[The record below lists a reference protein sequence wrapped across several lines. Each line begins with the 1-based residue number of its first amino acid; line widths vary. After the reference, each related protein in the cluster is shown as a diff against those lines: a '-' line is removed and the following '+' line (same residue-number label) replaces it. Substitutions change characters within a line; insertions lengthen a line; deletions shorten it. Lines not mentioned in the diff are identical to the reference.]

1 MRSARKI
8 AAVAIVLALS
18 ACGGG
23 GGGGGGSLPIAAT
36 PGNTAGAPGTTA
48 ATPTGPS
55 GTSDAPAGTPG
66 AAPGTPGTAANPSPV
81 VPVDRIEVALA
92 TGDPSGLLP
101 EDRAT
106 LLQRATSK
114 AIQLRVRPQQILADI
129 YNTKGQVPDLA
140 LSVGADTSTGLASG
154 GITQAIPF
162 IVADDG
168 RGIAAVAEL
177 GAGRVL
183 AYGANV
189 LSWMAGTTR
198 EQQHLP
204 LFTRAF
210 NWVMTGQGD
219 GSLPATIRFSQAGYN
234 SGVVKSFVTRLGK
247 QTQEISCDIASPT
260 NTCWG
265 DADLLVFGPGVTDS
279 PALGEL
285 VRGYVKAGKAVIYM
299 HGSWAPSAGGTRM
312 LAALGMNLGG
322 YPGNFFASAPSY
334 SVNANRTA
342 ANSLAR
348 ADQLGTL
355 VQALQLLAKDK
366 YTQDFTVDTTPID
379 GINLARNDLSSY
391 ETAGQKIFKAEDT
404 ELQRL
409 LVLWADE
416 WRPEVV
422 YGKISRSGDAANF
435 LRAYASDSWEAFSRT
450 ATTTNPSGQGD
461 YMSAAAQKLAGSAD
475 YETIEVTLPQ
485 GSGMTAIG
493 RGAIPAR
500 AVAVAIEEAPT
511 GLNLGLQSSYIRT
524 YGNPLKDNYSRPRQ
538 APSWNVPLQRTIIN
552 DFVTPFGGPLFLS
565 YSGATAG
572 QKITLRVKGATKYA
586 YFDFSQGTPSPE
598 EQNEAMT
605 ALQAQS
611 FGWAT
616 FKSRSGEVQ
625 QPIDVAL
632 KSFRDGLP
640 AGTLRTPQDLV
651 ANRFQYIL
659 MDGNHI
665 ANGYNDMAM
674 SATVST
680 LCTAFGWAC
689 DDAVHNAPGV
699 QHFVSWLPACGS
711 GCSGSPIDSD
721 HWLMDIGWG
730 WAHELGH
737 NTVQRWMTIVPP
749 NSPGCVVECD
759 NNTLSSVNSMRRY
772 AILGEDVGQ
781 WLDPA
786 SLYKDIQDNRATNL
800 AGEALRADMET
811 RLWGASKPQ
820 GAMRAMYFQLAFLYT
835 KTRHNESQPTFDHTV
850 EFFTLLSKG
859 GRLVAN
865 KWTTATASS
874 YGMGSYPNNT
884 IPNYELQYVL
894 GSKIIGQDLRN
905 VFSMYG
911 IPLSPTALNSVAAL
925 GLPTMPQQF
934 YALSSSKA
942 NQLAT
947 GQWVSLQ
954 GQTPAYPF

>member
-8 AAVAIVLALS
+8 ATVAIVMALS

-23 GGGGGGSLPIAAT
+23 SGSGSGGGGGLPIAGT
-36 PGNTAGAPGTTA
+36 PGTAV
-48 ATPTGPS
+48 PS
-55 GTSDAPAGTPG
+55 GTSDAPAGMPG
-66 AAPGTPGTAANPSPV
+66 AAPGTPGTAGNPSPV
-81 VPVDRIEVALA
+81 LPVDRIEVSLA
-92 TGDPSGLLP
+92 TGDPGGLLP

-129 YNTKGQVPDLA
+129 YNTKGQVPNLA
-140 LSVGADTSTGLASG
+140 LSVGADTSTALSSA

-168 RGIAAVAEL
+168 RGIAAIAEL
-177 GAGRVL
+177 GGGRVL

-247 QTQEISCDIASPT
+247 QTQEISCDIASPS

-312 LAALGMNLGG
+312 LAALGMSLGG
-322 YPGNFFASAPSY
+322 YPGNYFASAPSY

-348 ADQLGTL
+348 ADQLGAL
-355 VQALQLLAKDK
+355 VQALQLLAKDT

-422 YGKISRSGDAANF
+422 YGKISRTGDAANF

-461 YMSAAAQKLAGSAD
+461 YMPAAAQKLAGSAD
-475 YETIEVTLPQ
+475 YETIELTLPQ
-485 GSGMTAIG
+485 GSGITAIG
-493 RGAIPAR
+493 RGAVPAR

-511 GLNLGLQSSYIRT
+511 GVNLGLQTSYIRS

-572 QKITLRVKGATKYA
+572 QKIKLRVKGAVRYA
-586 YFDFSQGTPSPE
+586 HFDFSQGASSPE

-605 ALQAQS
+605 ALRRQDY
-611 FGWAT
+611 GWAT
-616 FKSRSGEVQ
+616 FKFRSGEIQ
-625 QPIDVAL
+625 QTIDVAL
-632 KSFRDGLP
+632 QTFQAGMP

-651 ANRFQYIL
+651 STRMQGIL
-659 MDGNHI
+659 MDTNHM
-665 ANGYNDMAM
+665 ASGYNDMAM
-674 SATVST
+674 PTTVST
-680 LCTAFGWAC
+680 LCATFGWAC
-689 DDAVHNAPGV
+689 DDAVHNAPGI
-699 QHFVSWLPACGS
+699 QHFVSWLPACGG
-711 GCSGSPIDSD
+711 GCSGQPIDNDRWSMG
-721 HWLMDIGWG
+721 LGWG

-737 NTVQRWMTIVPP
+737 NTVQPWMHVVIDGK
-749 NSPGCVVECD
+749 GCLVECD
-759 NNTLSSVNSMRRY
+759 NNTLANAHMLRRY
-772 AILGEDVGQ
+772 ALLGEDSNGTSA
-781 WLDPA
+781 DHA
-786 SLYKDIQDNRATNL
+786 GLYKMIQDSRATGL
-800 AGEALRADMET
+800 SGDSLRKNMQD
-811 RLWGASKPQ
+811 RLWDMPQ
-820 GAMRAMYFQLAFLYT
+820 SDVMRAMYFQLAFLYT
-835 KTRHNESQPTFDHTV
+835 RAHHPEAFQPTAAGTI
-850 EFFTLLSKG
+850 EFLTLLSKA

-865 KWTTATASS
+865 KWSSNTAAN
-874 YGMGSYPNNT
+874 YGMSGYSSNS
-884 IPNYELQYVL
+884 IPNHELLYVL
-894 GSKIIGQDLRN
+894 SSKILGQDLRN
-905 VFSMYG
+905 VFLMYG
-911 IPLSPTALNSVAAL
+911 IPLSQTALNSVAAL
-925 GLPTMPQQF
+925 GLPLASQQF
-934 YALSSSKA
+934 YALGAGKS